1 MIRKR
6 LLVLTACFIL
16 SLLLAGCANNAGNAV
31 SDVASKMGDA
41 VSRAGEDASETVSRV
56 ESFLEGDSSDTDTVD
71 SGNDGFIGDESG
83 SSSDLDSSS
92 LLGGSS
98 SMDDG
103 ASSDLS

>member
-41 VSRAGEDASETVSRV
+41 VSRAGEDVSETVSRV
-56 ESFLEGDSSDTDTVD
+56 ESFLDDDSSRAGSVD

-83 SSSDLDSSS
+83 ADSSS
-92 LLGGSS
+92 NLSGSS
-98 SMDDG
+98 LLDDV
-103 ASSDLS
+103 SSDLS